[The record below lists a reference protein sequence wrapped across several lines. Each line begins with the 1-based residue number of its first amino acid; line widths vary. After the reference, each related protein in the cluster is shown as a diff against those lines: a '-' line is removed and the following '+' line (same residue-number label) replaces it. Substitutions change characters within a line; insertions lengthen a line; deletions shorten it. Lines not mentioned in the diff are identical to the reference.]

1 MRFCRPLYYRIEKH
15 ALMCDIMLWKTFIRV
30 SIDVYTHQALVEMY
44 FTIQQLLKTC
54 VQGET
59 NKDLN
64 ESGVE
69 DRHLVASFENN
80 CVADGRFERV
90 VTQNFFRN
98 RQISSETPEF
108 FFHAF
113 LRPKCTLGTK
123 KPNEPDAT
131 TPKTRLLFQKTWWKR
146 VKEYS
151 FTLQIER
158 DIVEDDLTV
167 ILTSRLTL

>member
-69 DRHLVASFENN
+69 DRHLVAGFENN

-108 FFHAF
+108 FF
-113 LRPKCTLGTK
+113 
-123 KPNEPDAT
+123 
-131 TPKTRLLFQKTWWKR
+131 RLF
-146 VKEYS
+146 
-151 FTLQIER
+151 
-158 DIVEDDLTV
+158 
-167 ILTSRLTL
+167 

>member
-1 MRFCRPLYYRIEKH
+1 
-15 ALMCDIMLWKTFIRV
+15 
-30 SIDVYTHQALVEMY
+30 MY

-69 DRHLVASFENN
+69 DRHLVAGFENN

-98 RQISSETPEF
+98 RQISSETSE
-108 FFHAF
+108 
-113 LRPKCTLGTK
+113 TQ
-123 KPNEPDAT
+123 EP
-131 TPKTRLLFQKTWWKR
+131 PQKWFSFRKR
-146 VKEYS
+146 D
-151 FTLQIER
+151 ER
-158 DIVEDDLTV
+158 G
-167 ILTSRLTL
+167 

>member
-1 MRFCRPLYYRIEKH
+1 
-15 ALMCDIMLWKTFIRV
+15 
-30 SIDVYTHQALVEMY
+30 MY

-69 DRHLVASFENN
+69 DRHLVAGFENN

-108 FFHAF
+108 FS
-113 LRPKCTLGTK
+113 R
-123 KPNEPDAT
+123 
-131 TPKTRLLFQKTWWKR
+131 LFQDLSAPLGQKSPTSPTQLHPKHGS
-146 VKEYS
+146 S
-151 FTLQIER
+151 FRKCDER
-158 DIVEDDLTV
+158 G
-167 ILTSRLTL
+167 